1 MTKKIYLET
10 FKSVL
15 GRSILHYYN
24 YPLKNGSFDIELV
37 VGLQMD
43 IISYRNTTSNELNK
57 GGLHLN
63 LRSSGNFM
71 DFISR
76 IKKFAITWRV
86 RSSFHQASI
95 FDSRVNFRFFTNLGN
110 IEKSNESAITQL
122 NGIYSE
128 ETLNNNTLNEIRKEK
143 N

>member
-76 IKKFAITWRV
+76 IKKFAIT
-86 RSSFHQASI
+86 
-95 FDSRVNFRFFTNLGN
+95 
-110 IEKSNESAITQL
+110 
-122 NGIYSE
+122 
-128 ETLNNNTLNEIRKEK
+128 
-143 N
+143 